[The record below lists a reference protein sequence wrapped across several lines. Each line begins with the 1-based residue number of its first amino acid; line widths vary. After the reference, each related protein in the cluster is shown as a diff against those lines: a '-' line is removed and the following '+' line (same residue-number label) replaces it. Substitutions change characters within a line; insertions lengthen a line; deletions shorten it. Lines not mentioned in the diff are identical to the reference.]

1 MPPKSLASVASA
13 LSSATTLGDVLQIL
27 NEEVAAA
34 GGQAALLAYDQR
46 RGVLTQRLAIFD
58 GHAQA
63 VRIDVSLDHL
73 PRTVQT
79 AVARGGV
86 FADVLEDAEGYV
98 TLLGLPP
105 SGNDRILALRG
116 LVADSALTG
125 ILAVQ
130 EPRRRFGAR
139 LTDRFAPAVALFDL
153 AYARLHE
160 RDLRLEAVAALQDV
174 TRRLHAG
181 YARQLAELQAEADG
195 LRRDAR
201 GSHRADSGRVRE
213 LEQAAAAA
221 ARDAAVVARRLSA
234 VEEQVA
240 SAVGRLER
248 AHLQLHEQGEKLLAQ
263 GNLLDRIEAAL
274 ADARHGGRDA
284 QAAIEELL
292 ATLAA
297 TR

>member
-13 LSSATTLGDVLQIL
+13 LAAAPALGDVLQIL
-27 NEEVAAA
+27 NDEIAAA
-34 GGQAALLAYDQR
+34 GGQAALLAHDQR
-46 RGVLTQRLAIFD
+46 RGVLTQRLAVFD
-58 GHAQA
+58 GRAQA
-63 VRIDVSLDHL
+63 IRIDVSLDHL
-73 PRTVQT
+73 PRPVQT
-79 AVARGGV
+79 AVARGGT
-86 FADVLEDAEGYV
+86 FAEVAEDSEGYAA
-98 TLLGLPP
+98 LLGLTP
-105 SGNDRILALRG
+105 GGDDRILSLRG
-116 LVADSALTG
+116 LVVDSALAAV
-125 ILAVQ
+125 LAVQ

-139 LTDRFAPAVALFDL
+139 LTDRFAPAVALFQL
-153 AYARLHE
+153 AHARLHE
-160 RDLRLEAVAALQDV
+160 RAVRLEAVAALQDV
-174 TRRLHAG
+174 TRRIHAG
-181 YARQLAELQAEADG
+181 YARQLAELRAEADG

-201 GSHRADSGRVRE
+201 GSHRADSSRVRE

-221 ARDAAVVARRLSA
+221 ARDAAVVARRLCA

-263 GNLLDRIEAAL
+263 GTLLDRIELAL

-284 QAAIEELL
+284 HAAIEELL